1 MREPGAAT
9 WIEQRIAELERS
21 ITAWKIEIQR
31 RRANGSEDEMDPD
44 KVAQI
49 EMWEKEC
56 KGLTSLRDERRLE
69 ET

>member
-49 EMWEKEC
+49 EMWEKEL

-69 ET
+69 KK

>member
-49 EMWEKEC
+49 EMWEKEL

-69 ET
+69 KM

>member
-21 ITAWKIEIQR
+21 ITAWKSEIQR
-31 RRANGSEDEMDPD
+31 CRADGSEDETDPG

-49 EMWEKEC
+49 EMWEKEF
-56 KGLTSLRDERRLE
+56 KGLKSLQDERRLE
-69 ET
+69 EK

>member
-31 RRANGSEDEMDPD
+31 RRADGSEDEMDPE

-49 EMWEKEC
+49 EMWEKEF
-56 KGLTSLRDERRLE
+56 KGLTSLQDEKRLE
-69 ET
+69 EK

>member
-31 RRANGSEDEMDPD
+31 RRANGSEDEMDPE

-49 EMWEKEC
+49 EMWEREF
-56 KGLTSLRDERRLE
+56 KGLRSLRDERRLE
-69 ET
+69 EK

>member
-49 EMWEKEC
+49 EMWEREF
-56 KGLTSLRDERRLE
+56 KGLRSLRDERRLE
-69 ET
+69 EK

>member
-31 RRANGSEDEMDPD
+31 RRANGSEDEMDPE

-49 EMWEKEC
+49 EMWEREF
-56 KGLTSLRDERRLE
+56 KGLRSLRDERRLE
-69 ET
+69 KK